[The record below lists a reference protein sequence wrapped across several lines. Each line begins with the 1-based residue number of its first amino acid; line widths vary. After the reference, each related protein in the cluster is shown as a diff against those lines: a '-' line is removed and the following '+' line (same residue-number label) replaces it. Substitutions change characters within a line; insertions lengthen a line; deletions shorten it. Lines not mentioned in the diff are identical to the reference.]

1 MNTNRKRINGPGISV
16 KPIEKKT
23 IQVKSKKGEIRK
35 NNRSIE
41 NIRPIFMKSNVI
53 KKANGSA
60 YYEAEN
66 IKVICGVYGPRSSKR
81 SMVSD
86 EGNLYCE
93 FKFAP
98 FSCRKRCGY
107 IKNAQEREFSLILQQ
122 AFSPAVRLNLYPKST
137 IDIYVTVLEN
147 DGTAACLAAAI
158 SCASVA
164 LTDAGI
170 QMYDL
175 VAASSAT
182 CIDGNLC
189 LDPDASEETETN
201 GSLMLS
207 YMPSLKEV
215 THVLYTGKMDP
226 EQSIEAIELCIDAC
240 NSIKTVM
247 DHCLINSQ

>member
-1 MNTNRKRINGPGISV
+1 MDKRRINGPEISV
-16 KPIEKKT
+16 KPIEKKIT
-23 IQVKSKKGEIRK
+23 QTNSNDNEIRK

-41 NIRPIFMKSNVI
+41 NIRPIFIKPNVI

-86 EGNLYCE
+86 EGNIYCE

-98 FSCRKRCGY
+98 FSCNKRCGY
-107 IKNAQEREFSLILQQ
+107 IRNAQEREYSLIIQQ
-122 AFSPAVRLNLYPKST
+122 AFLPAIRLNLYPKST
-137 IDIYVTVLEN
+137 IDIYITVLEN
-147 DGTAACLAAAI
+147 DGTTACLAAAI
-158 SCASVA
+158 TCASIA

-175 VAASSAT
+175 VAAASAT
-182 CIDGNLC
+182 CIKGNIC
-189 LDPDASEETETN
+189 LDPDASEEENDTN
-201 GSLMLS
+201 SKFMLS
-207 YMPSLKEV
+207 YMPSLKQI
-215 THVLYTGKMDP
+215 THVLCTGKMEA
-226 EQSIEAIELCIDAC
+226 EQSIEAINTCIDAC

-247 DHCLINSQ
+247 DHCLINSL

>member
-1 MNTNRKRINGPGISV
+1 MDKRRINGPEISV

-23 IQVKSKKGEIRK
+23 VQKSSKDDEIRK

-41 NIRPIFMKSNVI
+41 NIRPIFIKPNVI

-66 IKVICGVYGPRSSKR
+66 IKIICGVYGPRSSKR

-86 EGNLYCE
+86 EGNIYCE

-98 FSCRKRCGY
+98 FSCSKRCRY
-107 IKNAQEREFSLILQQ
+107 IRNAQEREYSLIIQQ
-122 AFSPAVRLNLYPKST
+122 AFLPAVRLNLYPKST
-137 IDIYVTVLEN
+137 IDIYITVLEN
-147 DGTAACLAAAI
+147 DGTTACLAAAI
-158 SCASVA
+158 TCASIA

-175 VAASSAT
+175 VAAASAT
-182 CIDGNLC
+182 CIKGNIC
-189 LDPDASEETETN
+189 LDPDASEEENDTN
-201 GSLMLS
+201 SKFMLS
-207 YMPSLKEV
+207 YMPSLKQI
-215 THVLYTGKMDP
+215 THVLCTGKMEA
-226 EQSIEAIELCIDAC
+226 EQSIEAIGICIDAC

-247 DHCLINSQ
+247 DHCLINSL